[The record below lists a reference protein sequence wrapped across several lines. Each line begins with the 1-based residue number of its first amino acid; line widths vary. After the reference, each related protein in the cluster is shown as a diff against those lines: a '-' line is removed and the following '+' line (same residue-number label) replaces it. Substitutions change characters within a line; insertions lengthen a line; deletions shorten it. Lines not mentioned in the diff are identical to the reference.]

1 MNQETECEKALREFC
16 EQYTG
21 ETILNQVRND
31 IVMLSMSI
39 GRATEQAN
47 KNAESS
53 DRIAR
58 SLIIVTF
65 CLVPVGILQA
75 LVALF
80 HR

>member
-1 MNQETECEKALREFC
+1 MKEDTEKAILEFC
-16 EQYTG
+16 RQYTG
-21 ETILNQVRND
+21 VTILNQVRDN
-31 IVMLSMSI
+31 IAMLSMSI
-39 GRATEQAN
+39 DRATEQAK